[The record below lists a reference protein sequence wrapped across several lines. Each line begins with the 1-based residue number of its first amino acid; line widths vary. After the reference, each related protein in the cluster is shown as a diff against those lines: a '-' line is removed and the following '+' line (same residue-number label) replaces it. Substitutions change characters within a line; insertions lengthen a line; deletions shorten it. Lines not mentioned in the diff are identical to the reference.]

1 MTERTV
7 RVRALVRGRV
17 HGVGFRAFVLHHAD
31 ALGVGGSVA
40 NRPDGTVEC
49 VAEGSPTAVQA
60 LVDRLRLGPRFARV
74 EGLEVR
80 PEEPRGEGAPMR
92 VSS

>member
-1 MTERTV
+1 MTEPRV

-17 HGVGFRAFVLHHAD
+17 QAVGFRAFVLHHAR
-31 ALGVGGSVA
+31 ALGLGGSVA
-40 NRPDGTVEC
+40 TRPDGTVEC
-49 VAEGSPTAVQA
+49 VAEGSPSAVDA
-60 LVDRLRLGPRFARV
+60 LVERLRRGPLGARV

-92 VSS
+92 VTA